1 MNINHLVATSAAA
14 ALAVIGFTGL
24 AQAKSQAFAATAQPN
39 ESVWHLR
46 AGLNVAALSC
56 RGSGREKVAPAY
68 SRLLSRHRG
77 LLASSYALE
86 QRRHGSGLDRHQT
99 QLYNRF
105 ALQRSPERFCA
116 SAADVADQAVAMD
129 SSALAKNAGSLLSRI
144 D

>member
-1 MNINHLVATSAAA
+1 MNINHLVAASAAA
-14 ALAVIGFTGL
+14 VLAAIGCAGL
-24 AQAKSQAFAATAQPN
+24 AQAKSQSLAIAEPN

-56 RGSGREKVAPAY
+56 RGSGRQRVAPAY

-77 LLASSYALE
+77 LLASSYTLE
-86 QRRHGSGLDRHQT
+86 QRRHGAGLDRHQT

-116 SAADVADQAVAMD
+116 SASDVADQAVAMD
-129 SSALAKNAGSLLSRI
+129 STALAKNAGSLLSRI

>member
-1 MNINHLVATSAAA
+1 MNITRIVAASAAV
-14 ALAVIGFTGL
+14 ALAAIGCAGL
-24 AQAKSQAFAATAQPN
+24 AQARSQDFAAAEPN
-39 ESVWHLR
+39 ENVWHLR

-56 RGSGREKVAPAY
+56 RGSGRQKVAPAY
-68 SRLLSRHRG
+68 ARLLSRHRG

-116 SAADVADQAVAMD
+116 SAANVADQAVAMD
-129 SSALAKNAGSLLSRI
+129 SNALAKNAGSLLSRI

>member
-1 MNINHLVATSAAA
+1 MNINHLVAASAAA
-14 ALAVIGFTGL
+14 ALAVIGSTGL
-24 AQAKSQAFAATAQPN
+24 AQAKPQAMAAGQPN

-56 RGSGREKVAPAY
+56 RGSGRERVAPAY

-86 QRRHGSGLDRHQT
+86 QRRYGAGLDRHQT

-116 SAADVADQAVAMD
+116 SASDVADQAVAMD
-129 SSALAKNAGSLLSRI
+129 STALAKNAGSLLSRI

>member
-1 MNINHLVATSAAA
+1 MNITRIVAASAAV
-14 ALAVIGFTGL
+14 ALAAIGCVGL
-24 AQAKSQAFAATAQPN
+24 AQARSQDFAAAEPN

-56 RGSGREKVAPAY
+56 RGSGRQKVAPAY
-68 SRLLSRHRG
+68 ARLLSRHRG

-116 SAADVADQAVAMD
+116 SAANVADQAVAMD
-129 SSALAKNAGSLLSRI
+129 SNALAKNAGSLLSRI